1 METVEYFKTKR
12 RMLKT
17 DNNGTCTINC
27 STCGLSRGNN
37 GMNIGCC
44 AFEYLCPEK
53 AVAIVEQCA
62 KEHPLKTYAQDF
74 FEKFPNALKNVN
86 GIPIACK
93 KKIYG
98 GECSSKCTNCWNL
111 KMEET

>member
-17 DNNGTCTINC
+17 DNDGICTINC
-27 STCGLSRGNN
+27 STCGLSRYNN

-53 AVAIVEQCA
+53 AVAIVEQWA
-62 KEHPLKTYAQDF
+62 KEHPPKTYAQDF
-74 FEKFPNALKNVN
+74 FERFPNAPKNID
-86 GIPIACK
+86 GTPIACK
-93 KKIYG
+93 KSIYG
-98 GECSSKCTNCWNL
+98 GRCITKCPGCWNAP
-111 KMEET
+111 MER